1 MRAMLSISVIVV
13 ALDQLTKWMA
23 LKYLL
28 GKVVAVLP
36 FVNFVLVFNRGAAF
50 GFLNDAG
57 NWQNFFFV
65 IVAAIAAI
73 GRAGRLAGVCAVII
87 YMLTRLESRNTKVG
101 VGLALILGG
110 AIGNVIDRLVHGY
123 VIDFIDVF
131 YGSWHWP
138 AFNIAD
144 SAISIG
150 AVLLVLDALGIG
162 MRKRH
167 TAS

>member
-1 MRAMLSISVIVV
+1 MIVI

-28 GKVVAVLP
+28 GKVVVVAP

-57 NWQNFFFV
+57 NWQNLFFV
-65 IVAAIAAI
+65 IVAAIA
-73 GRAGRLAGVCAVII
+73 CAVII

-110 AIGNVIDRLVHGY
+110 AIGNVIDRLV
-123 VIDFIDVF
+123 
-131 YGSWHWP
+131 
-138 AFNIAD
+138 
-144 SAISIG
+144 
-150 AVLLVLDALGIG
+150 
-162 MRKRH
+162 
-167 TAS
+167 

>member
-28 GKVVAVLP
+28 GKIVAVVP

-65 IVAAIAAI
+65 IIAAIAC
-73 GRAGRLAGVCAVII
+73 VVII

-110 AIGNVIDRLVHGY
+110 AIGNVIDRLIHGY

>member
-1 MRAMLSISVIVV
+1 MRMMLGISAIVI
-13 ALDQLTKWMA
+13 ALDQLTKWVA

-28 GKVVAVLP
+28 GKAAVVVAP
-36 FVNFVLVFNRGAAF
+36 FLNFVLVFNRGAAF

-57 NWQNFFFV
+57 DWQNLFFAV
-65 IVAAIAAI
+65 VAFIACAI
-73 GRAGRLAGVCAVII
+73 II

-101 VGLALILGG
+101 IGLALILGG
-110 AIGNVIDRLVHGY
+110 AIGNVIDRVVHGY

-150 AVLLVLDALGIG
+150 AVLLILDALGIG

-167 TAS
+167 VA

>member
-1 MRAMLSISVIVV
+1 MAAMLAISVFVI

-28 GKVVAVLP
+28 GKIIEVAP
-36 FVNFVLVFNRGAAF
+36 FLNLVLVFNRGAAF

-57 NWQNFFFV
+57 DWQNFFFV
-65 IVAAIAAI
+65 IVAFIASAII
-73 GRAGRLAGVCAVII
+73 L
-87 YMLTRLESRNTKVG
+87 YMLTRPETRNTKVG

-123 VIDFIDVF
+123 VVDFIDVF

-167 TAS
+167 VAP

>member
-28 GKVVAVLP
+28 GKIVAVVP

-65 IVAAIAAI
+65 IVAAIAS
-73 GRAGRLAGVCAVII
+73 VVII

>member
-1 MRAMLSISVIVV
+1 MIQAMLSISVIVV
-13 ALDQLTKWMA
+13 VLDQLTKWMA

-28 GKVVAVLP
+28 GKVVAVVP

-65 IVAAIAAI
+65 IVAAIA
-73 GRAGRLAGVCAVII
+73 CAVII